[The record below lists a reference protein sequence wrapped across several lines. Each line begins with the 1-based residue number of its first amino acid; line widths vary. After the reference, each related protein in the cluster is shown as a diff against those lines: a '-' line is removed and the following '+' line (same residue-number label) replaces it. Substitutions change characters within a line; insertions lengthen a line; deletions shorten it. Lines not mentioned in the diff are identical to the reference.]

1 MDTNRSPVLSVVVVI
16 VSDTTEAPNAHLLGD
31 CLEALAKQVDA
42 PPFEVIVPHVVGVAG
57 LETVQDRHPW
67 VRFLPVPDVVAH
79 VGGREHH
86 DVLRA
91 RGLAAARGEIV
102 GLLEDHARP
111 DARWCANVVA
121 AHQQPYAGV
130 GGAIENGLDHPL
142 NWAVY
147 YCDFGRYQNP
157 VPAGETP
164 YASDANVTYKR
175 ADLERVRPV
184 WEGAFRE
191 VVVNGALKSEGRGIA
206 LDPRIVVYQHRRGL
220 NLATALRERFVW
232 GRSYA
237 ATRRAL
243 LTGPKR
249 FIHAAL
255 SPLLPAVLLLRMAR
269 TSWDRGSIRSF
280 VKAVHFTILLLV
292 TWSAGEGIGYLLGLD
307 GKAARVASPARTS

>member
-1 MDTNRSPVLSVVVVI
+1 
-16 VSDTTEAPNAHLLGD
+16 
-31 CLEALAKQVDA
+31 
-42 PPFEVIVPHVVGVAG
+42 
-57 LETVQDRHPW
+57 
-67 VRFLPVPDVVAH
+67 
-79 VGGREHH
+79 
-86 DVLRA
+86 
-91 RGLAAARGEIV
+91 
-102 GLLEDHARP
+102 
-111 DARWCANVVA
+111 
-121 AHQQPYAGV
+121 GV

-232 GRSYA
+232 GRS
-237 ATRRAL
+237 
-243 LTGPKR
+243 
-249 FIHAAL
+249 
-255 SPLLPAVLLLRMAR
+255 
-269 TSWDRGSIRSF
+269 
-280 VKAVHFTILLLV
+280 
-292 TWSAGEGIGYLLGLD
+292 
-307 GKAARVASPARTS
+307 

>member
-1 MDTNRSPVLSVVVVI
+1 MDTSSQPVLSVIVVV
-16 VSDTTEAPNAHLLGD
+16 VSDTTEAASARLLGD
-31 CLEALAKQVDA
+31 CLEALGRQTDA
-42 PPFEVIVPHVVGVAG
+42 PPFEVIVPHLAVVAG
-57 LETVQDRHPW
+57 IEAVRSRYSW
-67 VRFLPVPDVVAH
+67 VRFLAVPEVVAH

-91 RGLAAARGEIV
+91 RGLAEARGEIV

-111 DARWCANVVA
+111 DPRWCASVVA

-147 YCDFGRYQNP
+147 YCDFGKYQNP

-164 YASDANVTYKR
+164 FASDANVTYKR
-175 ADLERVRPV
+175 ADLERVRPA

-191 VVVNGALKSEGRGIA
+191 VVVNGALKSAGRGIA
-206 LDPRIVVYQHRRGL
+206 LDPRIVVYQNRRGL
-220 NLATALRERFVW
+220 NLATALKERFVW

-249 FIHAAL
+249 FVHAAL
-255 SPLLPAVLLLRMAR
+255 SPLLPAVLFLRMAR
-269 TSWDRGSIRSF
+269 TSWDRGSIGSF
-280 VKAVHFTILLLV
+280 VRAVHFTILLLI
-292 TWSAGEGIGYLLGLD
+292 TWSAGEGIGYLRGLEP
-307 GKAARVASPARTS
+307 GPARALSR